1 MKANMKRRMQ
11 LQSMATDMR
20 RLNMTLAGE
29 EQAGSSKLASS
40 GSPSMCSMQTER
52 DSSNGCASPAISDCF
67 NPFDCPSVHSR
78 DSPRLPLGGGLL
90 LPCLTVQRARY
101 RHLRTPSCCL
111 QSLAWSSADVVWK
124 SGCAWGL

>member
-1 MKANMKRRMQ
+1 MR

-29 EQAGSSKLASS
+29 EQAGSSKFASS

-52 DSSNGCASPAISDCF
+52 DSSNGCASPAVSDCF

-90 LPCLTVQRARY
+90 PPCLTAQCAR
-101 RHLRTPSCCL
+101 HCHF
-111 QSLAWSSADVVWK
+111 LALYAVTGMK
-124 SGCAWGL
+124 LC